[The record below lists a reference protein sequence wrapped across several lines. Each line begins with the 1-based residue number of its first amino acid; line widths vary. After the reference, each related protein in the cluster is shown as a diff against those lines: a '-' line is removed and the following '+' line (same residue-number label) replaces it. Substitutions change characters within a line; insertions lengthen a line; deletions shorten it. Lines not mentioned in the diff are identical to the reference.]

1 MAADRRWHR
10 TYVIALAAVI
20 GGALAYAL
28 VDWGGWTRATYDPY
42 RDRWSW
48 RGGATPTIGINYYG
62 GLLWGLGGALVGG
75 APSNN
80 TYQGC
85 YGSLSRKNPQLRRC
99 QRNRDG
105 RLHTR
110 PDRSIRLSYGIRCV
124 VATAKAGLDC
134 SRWLTIQG
142 TTCFGLGSHAQSQ
155 SITTFRESRHP
166 NQPYSPLFQSPWF

>member
-28 VDWGGWTRATYDPY
+28 VDWGGWSRATYDPY

-75 APSNN
+75 ALGALAHRWPRARTAGARGLLAAWAFTS
-80 TYQGC
+80 
-85 YGSLSRKNPQLRRC
+85 
-99 QRNRDG
+99 
-105 RLHTR
+105 
-110 PDRSIRLSYGIRCV
+110 
-124 VATAKAGLDC
+124 VALAGAYYWWNL
-134 SRWLTIQG
+134 W
-142 TTCFGLGSHAQSQ
+142 
-155 SITTFRESRHP
+155 
-166 NQPYSPLFQSPWF
+166 PL